1 MKKKEGTVYNLQKGI
16 IILSIII
23 LIVVLI
29 LGLVAEVDRF
39 VRIIWGV
46 EKGVIWEDQELGGY
60 LKKEVES
67 LIYYYSKDHIV
78 YPVDA
83 TIDPKSGKVLSEVN
97 GEIIDITANLENIF
111 NAEENT
117 KLKLVKY
124 KINPYLYRQD
134 LEKITKVIGTYKT
147 TITGRNQRRE
157 NIRIATELINNQVV
171 LAGDIFSFNE
181 VVGPRNKKRGFK
193 EAPEIINGEL
203 SLGIGGGICQVS
215 STLFNALKA
224 DQLQVIER
232 HTHSRDISYVPDGK
246 DATVAWEY
254 LDFKF
259 KNNFANPIIIKAEI
273 VGNQLIIRVLGSK
286 ELN

>member
-1 MKKKEGTVYNLQKGI
+1 MDKKEGTLHHLQKGI

-23 LIVVLI
+23 LVVILL

-39 VRIIWGV
+39 IRVIWGV
-46 EKGVIWEDQELGGY
+46 EKGVIWQKQELSGY

-78 YPVDA
+78 YPVAA
-83 TIDPKSGKVLSEVN
+83 TIDPKSGKILSEVN
-97 GEIIDITANLENIF
+97 GEIIDITANLESIF

-117 KLKLVKY
+117 ELKAIKY
-124 KINPYLYRQD
+124 RINPNLYQED

-147 TITGRNQRRE
+147 IITGRKERRE
-157 NIRIATELINNQVV
+157 NIRIAAEFINNQII

-181 VVGPRNKKRGFK
+181 VVGPRTKKRGFK

-203 SLGIGGGICQVS
+203 SLGVGGGICQVS

-224 DQLQVIER
+224 DRFQIIER

-259 KNNFANPIIIKAEI
+259 KNNFAKPIIIKVEI
-273 VGNQLIIRVLGSK
+273 VGNQLIIKILGSS

>member
-1 MKKKEGTVYNLQKGI
+1 MDKKEGTLHHLQKGI

-23 LIVVLI
+23 LVVILL

-39 VRIIWGV
+39 IRVIWGV
-46 EKGVIWEDQELGGY
+46 EKGVIWQKQELSGY

-78 YPVDA
+78 YPVAA
-83 TIDPKSGKVLSEVN
+83 TIDPKSGKILSEVN
-97 GEIIDITANLENIF
+97 GEIIDITANLKSIF

-117 KLKLVKY
+117 ELKAIKY
-124 KINPYLYRQD
+124 RINPHLYRED

-147 TITGRNQRRE
+147 IITGRKERRE
-157 NIRIATELINNQVV
+157 NIRIAAEFINNQII

-181 VVGPRNKKRGFK
+181 VVGPRTKKRGFK

-224 DQLQVIER
+224 DRFQIIER

-259 KNNFANPIIIKAEI
+259 KNNFAKPIIIKVEI
-273 VGNQLIIRVLGSK
+273 VGNQLIIKILGSS

>member
-1 MKKKEGTVYNLQKGI
+1 MKEGTLYNLQKGI
-16 IILSIII
+16 IILSVII
-23 LIVVLI
+23 LVVVLL

-39 VRIIWGV
+39 IRIIWGV
-46 EKGVIWEDQELGGY
+46 EKGVVWENQNLSGY
-60 LKKEVES
+60 LKKEVKS
-67 LIYYYSKDHIV
+67 LIYYYSKDHVV

-83 TIDPKSGKVLSEVN
+83 TIDPKSGKVLSEIN
-97 GEIIDITANLENIF
+97 GEIIDITANLESIF

-117 KLKLVKY
+117 ELESIKY

-147 TITGRNQRRE
+147 IITGRKERRE
-157 NIRIATELINNQVV
+157 NIRVAAEFINNQIV
-171 LAGDIFSFNE
+171 LAGDTFSFNE
-181 VVGPRNKKRGFK
+181 VVGPRTKKRGFK

-215 STLFNALKA
+215 STLFNALEA
-224 DQLQVIER
+224 EQLEIIER
-232 HTHSRDISYVPDGK
+232 HTHSRDISYVPAGK

-259 KNNFANPIIIKAEI
+259 KNNFTKPIIVKSQIL
-273 VGNQLIIRVLGSK
+273 GNQLIIKILGSS